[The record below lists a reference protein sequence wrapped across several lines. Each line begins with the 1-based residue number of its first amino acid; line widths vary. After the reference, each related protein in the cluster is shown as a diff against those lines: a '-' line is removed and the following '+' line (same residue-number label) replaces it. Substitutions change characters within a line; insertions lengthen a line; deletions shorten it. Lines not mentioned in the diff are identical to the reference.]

1 MSARQ
6 PWGRWTAVE
15 DAWLEAAHAADAA
28 LSGEQLARGL
38 TAARIGP
45 PRCGRVCR
53 DRVALLKERADLAA
67 CCARPAGA
75 PAADPDPAPQPD
87 PARPSRERKARA
99 LDEQRR
105 GWGERPCDQA
115 TPAERDAHRALARR
129 VIDRVFSHGTS
140 HGASQ

>member
-15 DAWLEAAHAADAA
+15 DAWLEAAQAADAA
-28 LSGEQLARGL
+28 LSGEQLARDL

-53 DRVALLKERADLAA
+53 DRVALLKKRA
-67 CCARPAGA
+67 G
-75 PAADPDPAPQPD
+75 PDPAPQPD

-99 LDEQRR
+99 LDEQ
-105 GWGERPCDQA
+105 RPCDQA

-129 VIDRVFSHGTS
+129 VIDRVFPHGTS

>member
-53 DRVALLKERADLAA
+53 DRVALLKER
-67 CCARPAGA
+67 
-75 PAADPDPAPQPD
+75 ADPDPAPQPD